1 MFVFM
6 AAMGEEEVEGGVDV
20 LLHVYDLS
28 VGIAKHISPFLLGK
42 QLEGIWHT
50 GVVVYGKEFY
60 FGHGINTS
68 RAGETPFQRPH
79 QVINMGKTHVPEEL
93 VEEMLVDLSETF
105 TPESY
110 SLMKHNCNHF
120 SNEVRP
126 LRFRL
131 HFLLVVRLTHTLYLY
146 LSLSFCAWTP
156 KLCMFLVGKGIPDHI
171 VRLPEEVLSSPFGM
185 LLQPILD
192 QMEATLSSVGTDRP
206 FPSGFGGPGG
216 FGAGQGQGVRRE
228 GESEPAS
235 GSSAG
240 GGEGEDSRGGA
251 RDGGSAAGQQPP
263 REPESN
269 AEAEAEPET
278 PSLREAFESLVKSE
292 FERLVKDGLH
302 TAQEA
307 AVLALSLAREIIEG
321 EVTN

>member
-120 SNEVRP
+120 SNE
-126 LRFRL
+126 
-131 HFLLVVRLTHTLYLY
+131 
-146 LSLSFCAWTP
+146 
-156 KLCMFLVGKGIPDHI
+156 LCMFLVGKGIPDHI

>member
-1 MFVFM
+1 
-6 AAMGEEEVEGGVDV
+6 
-20 LLHVYDLS
+20 
-28 VGIAKHISPFLLGK
+28 
-42 QLEGIWHT
+42 
-50 GVVVYGKEFY
+50 
-60 FGHGINTS
+60 
-68 RAGETPFQRPH
+68 
-79 QVINMGKTHVPEEL
+79 
-93 VEEMLVDLSETF
+93 
-105 TPESY
+105 
-110 SLMKHNCNHF
+110 
-120 SNEVRP
+120 
-126 LRFRL
+126 
-131 HFLLVVRLTHTLYLY
+131 
-146 LSLSFCAWTP
+146 
-156 KLCMFLVGKGIPDHI
+156 MFLVGKGIPEHI

-192 QMEATLSSVGTDRP
+192 QMEASLSSIGTDRP

-216 FGAGQGQGVRRE
+216 FGAGEGQGVRRE
-228 GESEPAS
+228 GEAEPAS

-269 AEAEAEPET
+269 AQAQADAQAEAEPET

>member
-126 LRFRL
+126 RPLSSPLPPRRP
-131 HFLLVVRLTHTLYLY
+131 RLTHTLSR
-146 LSLSFCAWTP
+146 SLSI
-156 KLCMFLVGKGIPDHI
+156 FLRVDPEAVHVSRGKGH
-171 VRLPEEVLSSPFGM
+171 
-185 LLQPILD
+185 
-192 QMEATLSSVGTDRP
+192 
-206 FPSGFGGPGG
+206 PG
-216 FGAGQGQGVRRE
+216 AHR
-228 GESEPAS
+228 
-235 GSSAG
+235 
-240 GGEGEDSRGGA
+240 
-251 RDGGSAAGQQPP
+251 
-263 REPESN
+263 
-269 AEAEAEPET
+269 
-278 PSLREAFESLVKSE
+278 
-292 FERLVKDGLH
+292 
-302 TAQEA
+302 
-307 AVLALSLAREIIEG
+307 SLA
-321 EVTN
+321 